1 MKKQAGFTL
10 VEMATVLVIIGLILG
25 MAFKGKDLIDGAKV
39 KSLGAQVGK
48 IEASL
53 QTYFERY
60 GVYPGDG
67 CPAGS
72 GGTALCAGAGTRD
85 GIIAAGTE
93 SDVAWLQLTTATN
106 ILGQGERQSIFGQ
119 NWNFWQ
125 GSHAGA
131 VRVGTWLDLPGG
143 AQADSRYFCA
153 YDQKFD
159 DGQPTVGSAVTDG
172 FGSAPNSAYP
182 NNGDCWA
189 TTNFV
194 NGIIKVL

>member
-39 KSLGAQVGK
+39 KSLGAQVSK
-48 IEASL
+48 IQAGL

-93 SDVAWLQLTTATN
+93 SDVAWQQLTTATN
-106 ILGQGERQSIFGQ
+106 ILGQGDRQSIFGQ

-125 GSHAGA
+125 GTIPGVQVMS
-131 VRVGTWLDLPGG
+131 GTWLDLPGVP
-143 AQADSRYFCA
+143 QQDLRYVCA
-153 YDQKFD
+153 HDQKFD
-159 DGQPTVGSAVTDG
+159 DGNNTTGNARSDNTLP
-172 FGSAPNSAYP
+172 FGNTT
-182 NNGDCWA
+182 DCWA
-189 TTNFV
+189 STAFTDAW
-194 NGIIKVL
+194 IKVL

>member
-1 MKKQAGFTL
+1 MQRQQGFTL

-39 KSLGAQVGK
+39 KSLGAQVNK
-48 IEASL
+48 IQAGL

-72 GGTALCAGAGTRD
+72 GGTALCAGVGARD
-85 GIIAAGTE
+85 GIITGAE
-93 SDVAWLQLTTATN
+93 SEVAWQQLTTATN
-106 ILGQGERQSIFGQ
+106 ILGQGDRQSIFGQ
-119 NWNFWQ
+119 NWGFME
-125 GSHAGA
+125 GKFMVPIKG
-131 VRVGTWLDLPGG
+131 GTWLDLPGG

-159 DGQPTVGSAVTDG
+159 DGLPTLGSAATDA
-172 FGSAPNSAYP
+172 FGVAPNSVYP

-189 TTNFV
+189 TTTFV
-194 NGIIKVL
+194 NGNIKVL